1 VISPWPYLLA
11 VILFAAGGF
20 GGWRAAMDHR
30 DALEL
35 ADARGRADAL
45 EAVAVELSKI
55 KVVQKTNNITL
66 EREIVEKRIY
76 QDCKHSPEALKAL
89 NSALAVQGRR
99 GNPFITHCAIKR
111 CSRFLY

>member
-1 VISPWPYLLA
+1 MSPWPFLLA
-11 VILFAAGGF
+11 VVLFAAGGF

-55 KVVQKTNNITL
+55 KITQKNTTQIL
-66 EREIVEKRIY
+66 EKEVRIEKQY
-76 QDCKHSPEALKAL
+76 QECKHSPEALKAL
-89 NSALAVQGRR
+89 NSALVPG
-99 GNPFITHCAIKR
+99 GTK
-111 CSRFLY
+111 

>member
-1 VISPWPYLLA
+1 MISPWPIILA

-35 ADARGRADAL
+35 AEGRGKEEAL
-45 EAVAVELSKI
+45 QAVAVELSKI

-66 EREIVEKRIY
+66 EREIRVEKQY
-76 QDCKHSPEALKAL
+76 ADCKHTPAALKTLNDAL
-89 NSALAVQGRR
+89 VPEGA
-99 GNPFITHCAIKR
+99 K
-111 CSRFLY
+111 